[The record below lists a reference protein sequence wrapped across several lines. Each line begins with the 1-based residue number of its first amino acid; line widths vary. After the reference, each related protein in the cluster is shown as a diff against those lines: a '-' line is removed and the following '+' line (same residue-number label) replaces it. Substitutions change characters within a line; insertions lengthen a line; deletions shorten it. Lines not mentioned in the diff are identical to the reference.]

1 MIASPKDNALKLSN
15 YLNQMVG
22 EIQTPQQLQATKQ
35 YLMHLTNNDPQ
46 IKANNLQFVPLGVAN
61 SLVNHPMNQPDQS
74 TTKDKIEG
82 QLMASNTQPPGI
94 QNVPPQQPGQAP
106 QLNAPPQPPQVGN
119 SGIAALPQSG
129 GVKMA
134 RGGVISMAT
143 GGNTFDALLSKFIGK
158 SENAEFQAPTDPRQI
173 EKQVAAERPDLGAA
187 LNRPV
192 GQSLNNL
199 LDQVAKERESQYAE
213 QTGPEAKRREQLRIS
228 NALLQA
234 AEGTRGMGN
243 NLAGIMSGVAAGAG
257 YSNKAIADEMER
269 VNTLKSKKMEAN
281 LADAKLKDLIEER
294 QLAAANGE
302 VAKVI
307 AFDKEIKNLQNE
319 KTKLGISSLG
329 NALAPLASVEH
340 ARISAAAQLGA
351 QDRPTDFIKDAKE
364 LMRNNPKLTFEEAYK
379 MAGMNRGAG
388 AQISANERLQ
398 AKYIDALNK
407 IKERYPTLQY
417 YDPNKR
423 NPALDSAYANYM
435 KEVQELQNQ
444 MKADGVGMP
453 SAPAATTGNVIKF
466 DAKGNIIG

>member
-1 MIASPKDNALKLSN
+1 
-15 YLNQMVG
+15 MVG

-61 SLVNHPMNQPDQS
+61 SLVNHPMNQPDQG

-94 QNVPPQQPGQAP
+94 QNVPPQQPGQPP
-106 QLNAPPQPPQVGN
+106 QGLNAPPQPPQVGR
-119 SGIAALPQSG
+119 SGVAALPQAG

-143 GGNTFDALLSKFIGK
+143 GGNTFDALLNKFIGK
-158 SENAEFQAPTDPRQI
+158 AENADFQAPTDPRQI

-199 LDQVAKERESQYAE
+199 LDQVAKEREAQYAE
-213 QTGPEAKRREQLRIS
+213 QTGPEAQRREQLRIS

-234 AEGTRGMGN
+234 AEGTRGTGN
-243 NLAGIMSGVAAGAG
+243 NLAGLMSGIAAGTG

-269 VNTLKSKKMEAN
+269 VNTLKSKNMEAK
-281 LADAKLKDLIEER
+281 LADAKMKDLIEER

-302 VAKVI
+302 VNKVI
-307 AFDKEIKNLQNE
+307 AYDKAIKDLQNE
-319 KTKLGISSLG
+319 KTKLGITSLG

-351 QDRPTDFIKDAKE
+351 YDKPTDFMKDARE
-364 LMRNNPKLTFEEAYK
+364 LMKNNPKLTYEEAYK

-407 IKERYPTLQY
+407 IRERYPIIQS
-417 YDPNKR
+417 YDATKK
-423 NPALDSAYANYM
+423 NPVMDAMYANYM
-435 KEVQELQNQ
+435 KEVKELQDQ
-444 MKADGVGMP
+444 MKAEGGGNINP
-453 SAPAATTGNVIKF
+453 NPAADANSPTPGFGKF
-466 DAKGNIIG
+466 TPVSK

>member
-1 MIASPKDNALKLSN
+1 MIANPKDNALKLSN
-15 YLNQMVG
+15 YLNQMIG

-35 YLMHLTNNDPQ
+35 YLMHLTNNDPE

-61 SLVNHPMNQPDQS
+61 SLVNHPMNQPDQG

-94 QNVPPQQPGQAP
+94 QNVQPGQPP

-134 RGGVISMAT
+134 KGGVISMAD
-143 GGNTFDALLSKFIGK
+143 GGSGFDAVLKQFMAQSA
-158 SENAEFQAPTDPRQI
+158 NPNFQNPTDPRQI
-173 EKQVAAERPDLGAA
+173 EKEVSASRPDYAEA

-192 GQSLNNL
+192 GQGLNNL
-199 LDQVAKERESQYAE
+199 LDQVAKEREAQYAE

-243 NLAGIMSGVAAGAG
+243 NLAGIMSGVAAGTG

-269 VNTLKSKKMEAN
+269 VNTLKSKNMEAKV
-281 LADAKLKDLIEER
+281 ADAKMKDLIEER

-307 AFDKEIKNLQNE
+307 AYDKEIKNLQNE
-319 KTKLGISSLG
+319 KTKLGITSLG

-351 QDRPTDFIKDAKE
+351 YDKPTDFMKDARE
-364 LMRNNPKLTFEEAYK
+364 LMKNNPKLTYEEAYK

-417 YDPNKR
+417 YDPNKK

-444 MKADGVGMP
+444 MKSEGGGMP
-453 SAPAATTGNVIKF
+453 AAPAAPTGNVIKF

>member
-1 MIASPKDNALKLSN
+1 
-15 YLNQMVG
+15 
-22 EIQTPQQLQATKQ
+22 
-35 YLMHLTNNDPQ
+35 
-46 IKANNLQFVPLGVAN
+46 
-61 SLVNHPMNQPDQS
+61 
-74 TTKDKIEG
+74 
-82 QLMASNTQPPGI
+82 
-94 QNVPPQQPGQAP
+94 
-106 QLNAPPQPPQVGN
+106 
-119 SGIAALPQSG
+119 
-129 GVKMA
+129 
-134 RGGVISMAT
+134 
-143 GGNTFDALLSKFIGK
+143 
-158 SENAEFQAPTDPRQI
+158 
-173 EKQVAAERPDLGAA
+173 
-187 LNRPV
+187 
-192 GQSLNNL
+192 
-199 LDQVAKERESQYAE
+199 
-213 QTGPEAKRREQLRIS
+213 
-228 NALLQA
+228 
-234 AEGTRGMGN
+234 MGN

-329 NALAPLASVEH
+329 TALAPLASVEH

-351 QDRPTDFIKDAKE
+351 YDKPTDFMKDARE
-364 LMRNNPKLTFEEAYK
+364 LMKNNPKLTFEEAYK

-417 YDPNKR
+417 YDPNKK
-423 NPALDSAYANYM
+423 NPALASAYANYM

-453 SAPAATTGNVIKF
+453 AAPAATTGNVIKF

>member
-61 SLVNHPMNQPDQS
+61 SLVNHPMSQPDQG

-82 QLMASNTQPPGI
+82 QLMANNTQPPGI
-94 QNVPPQQPGQAP
+94 QNIPPQRPGQPP

-119 SGIAALPQSG
+119 AGVAALPQAG

-134 RGGVISMAT
+134 KGGVISMAT
-143 GGNTFDALLSKFIGK
+143 GGNTFDALLSKFINK
-158 SENAEFQAPTDPRQI
+158 AENVDFQAPTDPRQI
-173 EKQVAAERPDLGAA
+173 EKQVAASRPDYAEA

-192 GQSLNNL
+192 GQGLNIL
-199 LDQVAKERESQYAE
+199 LDQIAKEREAQYAE
-213 QTGPEAKRREQLRIS
+213 QTGPEAKRREQLSMS

-243 NLAGIMSGVAAGAG
+243 NLAGIMSGVAAGTG

-269 VNTLKSKKMEAN
+269 MNTLKSKNMEAK

-319 KTKLGISSLG
+319 KARLGISSLG
-329 NALAPLASVEH
+329 TALAPLASVEH

-351 QDRPTDFIKDAKE
+351 YDKPTDFMKDARE
-364 LMRNNPKLTFEEAYK
+364 LMKYNPKLTYEEAYK
-379 MAGMNRGAG
+379 MAGKNRGAG
-388 AQISANERLQ
+388 AEISANERLQ

-453 SAPAATTGNVIKF
+453 TAPAATTGNVIKF